1 MNEITAIGNTARTLV
16 AQIFLGPIPQS
27 GIITLTE
34 TAAPGFYTGTV
45 PTGVPAGNYTVLVT
59 DTGVI
64 VASGL
69 LFWDGTAE
77 ALTPVNVMQVHG
89 LNVKVPWTEDNTWLA

>member
-34 TAAPGFYTGTV
+34 TAAPGFYTTL
-45 PTGVPAGNYTVLVT
+45 Y
-59 DTGVI
+59 
-64 VASGL
+64 
-69 LFWDGTAE
+69 W
-77 ALTPVNVMQVHG
+77 
-89 LNVKVPWTEDNTWLA
+89 